1 MAWPFIVTGVKKAKA
16 NHAIKK
22 ARKEKMR
29 EEKALRDSLDYVIEG
44 EGGPTPVPTFDEE
57 PARPA
62 PGLSF
67 AKDPTPMEEEI
78 LQEKNR
84 LPITVLETTDTGEI
98 HFLYGNEAYKRF
110 LHSVKIETLE
120 AAQKRSNEQYLA
132 ENTAFLRLARRAE
145 AAGRMQ
151 GELLINGVLFNT
163 DIMFI
168 TREGDRAAFLTIV
181 KELGQRSSEKQI
193 QGISVAEEYLL
204 GAYFR
209 IDLFDENGTVVNL
222 YLDADQ
228 RKLTDLDSDS
238 VRLVRQYAER
248 YICPEE
254 SESFCAFYDMDS
266 ILERVKQNGG
276 HHVTKFFHSAIEG
289 ERGKLQNYTIIP
301 FKVMQRWNYLSLCQY
316 PEIPPREILEELIG
330 ME

>member
-1 MAWPFIVTGVKKAKA
+1 M
-16 NHAIKK
+16 
-22 ARKEKMR
+22 
-29 EEKALRDSLDYVIEG
+29 
-44 EGGPTPVPTFDEE
+44 
-57 PARPA
+57 
-62 PGLSF
+62 LS
-67 AKDPTPMEEEI
+67 PTPMEEEI